1 VASSAGSTNS
11 SSPITVAVAD
21 DHPVVLRGLEA
32 LIDEEQD
39 MKVVA
44 TASDGLEAVTRVLA
58 TRPQV
63 VILDL
68 RMPRCDG
75 VEATRRILAELP
87 EARVIVL
94 SGEKTPA
101 VMEALQAGA
110 LAFLSK
116 EAIGS
121 SLVEAIRAAASGT
134 PMVSP
139 AVLPDLLDALRQPS
153 VPNPLSPR
161 ERQIMQLVASGA
173 TNDQIA
179 RTLRVS
185 VSTVKALLAGLFER
199 LEAKDRASALAVC
212 FRQGWIA

>member
-1 VASSAGSTNS
+1 
-11 SSPITVAVAD
+11 VAVAD

-44 TASDGLEAVTRVLA
+44 TASDGIEAVTRVLA

-75 VEATRRILAELP
+75 VDATRRILAGLP
-87 EARVIVL
+87 DARVIVL

-121 SLVEAIRAAASGT
+121 SLVDAIRAAASGT

-139 AVLPDLLDALRQPS
+139 AVLPDLLEALRQPS
-153 VPNPLSPR
+153 VPNPLTPR
-161 ERQIMQLVASGA
+161 EREVMQLVASGS

-179 RTLRVS
+179 RTLALS

-199 LEAKDRASALAVC
+199 LDAKDRASALAVC

>member
-1 VASSAGSTNS
+1 
-11 SSPITVAVAD
+11 VAVAD

-58 TRPQV
+58 ARPQV

-110 LAFLSK
+110 LGFLSK

-161 ERQIMQLVASGA
+161 EREIMQLVASGA